1 MMRRLVAGGLV
12 ALLLT
17 GCATGS
23 PNGSPQASSSD
34 SAAVGYAPPIL
45 DASELESI
53 RDARVFFAHR
63 SVGAEIVEQG
73 VPAVYEEFDLPPLAA
88 NEDEG
93 ARFFDDWLEQT
104 EDPMDKLESFPAIL
118 AGDFPD
124 GSVDVAFMKL
134 GYVDIVEETDV
145 EALFEAYTAMM
156 DDLSASYPTVTF
168 LHVTVTP
175 TRWQPEN
182 NAKIEEFNELVRQE
196 YADRGRLIDLAGA
209 LSQCPDG
216 TVDRHETE
224 EGDSYSQICE
234 AFTRDGGHLSP
245 EGAATAAAELLSVV
259 AANLVDR

>member
-1 MMRRLVAGGLV
+1 MRPSDELHRERHQVAVEVPRHDRGGLPGQAPDLV
-12 ALLLT
+12 VGNPLRHQQQRRHRTPVLV
-17 GCATGS
+17 CA
-23 PNGSPQASSSD
+23 
-34 SAAVGYAPPIL
+34 
-45 DASELESI
+45 
-53 RDARVFFAHR
+53 DARRTRRIAWR
-63 SVGAEIVEQG
+63 
-73 VPAVYEEFDLPPLAA
+73 D
-88 NEDEG
+88 ND
-93 ARFFDDWLEQT
+93 
-104 EDPMDKLESFPAIL
+104 
-118 AGDFPD
+118 
-124 GSVDVAFMKL
+124 
-134 GYVDIVEETDV
+134 VDIVEETDV

-196 YADRGRLIDLAGA
+196 YADRGRLVDLAGA
-209 LSQCPDG
+209 LSRCPDG

>member
-1 MMRRLVAGGLV
+1 MTATDRDPATIAREVLDIAHEDETVTVCSVPDNKAAALARAVIDLTAKVERVEALAKGLDHEADMIEAEGSDGVEAYVVDAHRLVRF
-12 ALLLT
+12 
-17 GCATGS
+17 
-23 PNGSPQASSSD
+23 
-34 SAAVGYAPPIL
+34 AAREGMG
-45 DASELESI
+45 DA
-53 RDARVFFAHR
+53 A
-63 SVGAEIVEQG
+63 
-73 VPAVYEEFDLPPLAA
+73 
-88 NEDEG
+88 
-93 ARFFDDWLEQT
+93 
-104 EDPMDKLESFPAIL
+104 
-118 AGDFPD
+118 
-124 GSVDVAFMKL
+124 
-134 GYVDIVEETDV
+134 V

-196 YADRGRLIDLAGA
+196 YADRGRLVDLAGA
-209 LSQCPDG
+209 LSRCPDG